1 LVNQR
6 RDHYRVYNSQTP
18 VNIPMLLRRDRP
30 GALGPGPRRPPEDP
44 NSCLH
49 ENLLSDTSK

>member
-18 VNIPMLLRRDRP
+18 VNIPIVASA
-30 GALGPGPRRPPEDP
+30 GSPRRPRARTQAPAGGP
-44 NSCLH
+44 K
-49 ENLLSDTSK
+49 LLSP

>member
-18 VNIPMLLRRDRP
+18 VNIPIRCLGGSAR
-30 GALGPGPRRPPEDP
+30 AL
-44 NSCLH
+44 
-49 ENLLSDTSK
+49 